1 MINMIIRTMNCA
13 GENIIE
19 QNKERIRNIKLN
31 QQRGDISINNL
42 YSKYNY
48 EGFKDY
54 LCNNV
59 LFEDVPDSEV
69 IRIYNCITKEQFK
82 EWYETRGV
90 RGAYDL
96 IVYYKLYK

>member
-1 MINMIIRTMNCA
+1 MINMIIKPINCA

-19 QNKERIRNIKLN
+19 QNKERIRRIKIN

-48 EGFKDY
+48 EGFKTF

-59 LFEDVPDSEV
+59 LFENIPDSEV
-69 IRIYNCITKEQFK
+69 IRIYNCISKEQFK
-82 EWYETRGV
+82 EWYVSRGM

-96 IVYYKLYK
+96 IAYYKIYK

>member
-1 MINMIIRTMNCA
+1 MIIKPMNCT
-13 GENIIE
+13 GGNIIE
-19 QNKERIRNIKLN
+19 QNKERIRSIKIQ

-48 EGFKDY
+48 EGFKNY

-59 LFEDVPDSEV
+59 LFEDIPDSEV

-82 EWYETRGV
+82 EWYVSRGV
-90 RGAYDL
+90 KGAYDL
-96 IVYYKLYK
+96 ITYYKLYK

>member
-1 MINMIIRTMNCA
+1 MINMIIEPMNCA
-13 GENIIE
+13 GGNVIE
-19 QNKERIRNIKLN
+19 QNKERIRRIKIN

-54 LCNNV
+54 LCNYV
-59 LFEDVPDSEV
+59 LFEDIPDSEV

-82 EWYETRGV
+82 EWYISRGV

-96 IVYYKLYK
+96 IAYYKIYK

>member
-1 MINMIIRTMNCA
+1 MIIKPMNCT

-19 QNKERIRNIKLN
+19 QNKNRIRNIKLEI
-31 QQRGDISINNL
+31 QRNCVSVNNL

-59 LFEDVPDSEV
+59 LFEDIPDSEC
-69 IRIYNCITKEQFK
+69 IRIYNCISKEQFK
-82 EWYETRGV
+82 EWYMSGGT

-96 IVYYKLYK
+96 IAYYKIYK

>member
-19 QNKERIRNIKLN
+19 QNKERIRRIKIN

-48 EGFKDY
+48 EGFKNF

-59 LFEDVPDSEV
+59 LFEDIPDSEV
-69 IRIYNCITKEQFK
+69 IRIYNCISIEQFK
-82 EWYETRGV
+82 EWYISRCV
-90 RGAYDL
+90 RVAYDL

>member
-48 EGFKDY
+48 EGFKTF
-54 LCNNV
+54 LCNDV
-59 LFEDVPDSEV
+59 LFEDIPDSEV
-69 IRIYNCITKEQFK
+69 IRIYNCISKEQFK
-82 EWYETRGV
+82 EWYMSRGCK
-90 RGAYDL
+90 GAYDL
-96 IVYYKLYK
+96 IAYYKIYK

>member
-1 MINMIIRTMNCA
+1 MIIKPMNCT
-13 GENIIE
+13 GGSIIE
-19 QNKERIRNIKLN
+19 QNKERIRNIRLN

-48 EGFKDY
+48 EGFKIF

-59 LFEDVPDSEV
+59 LFEDIPDSEV
-69 IRIYNCITKEQFK
+69 VRIYNCINKEQFK

-90 RGAYDL
+90 KGVYDL
-96 IVYYKLYK
+96 IAYYKIYK

>member
-1 MINMIIRTMNCA
+1 MIIKPMNCT
-13 GENIIE
+13 GGNIIE
-19 QNKERIRNIKLN
+19 QNKERIRSIKIQ

-48 EGFKDY
+48 EGFKNY

-59 LFEDVPDSEV
+59 LFEDIPDSEC

-82 EWYETRGV
+82 EWYVSRAT

>member
-1 MINMIIRTMNCA
+1 MINMIIEPMNCA
-13 GENIIE
+13 GGNVIE
-19 QNKERIRNIKLN
+19 KNKERIRRIKIN

-48 EGFKDY
+48 EGFKTF

-59 LFEDVPDSEV
+59 LFENIPDSEV
-69 IRIYNCITKEQFK
+69 IRIYNCISKEQFK
-82 EWYETRGV
+82 EWYVSRGM

-96 IVYYKLYK
+96 IAYYKIYK

>member
-48 EGFKDY
+48 EGFKNY

-59 LFEDVPDSEV
+59 LFEDIPDSEV
-69 IRIYNCITKEQFK
+69 IRIYNCISKEQFK
-82 EWYETRGV
+82 EWYEIRGTK
-90 RGAYDL
+90 GAYDL
-96 IVYYKLYK
+96 IAYYKLYK

>member
-13 GENIIE
+13 EENIIE

-48 EGFKDY
+48 EGFKNY

-59 LFEDVPDSEV
+59 LFEDIPDSEV
-69 IRIYNCITKEQFK
+69 IRIYNCISKEQFK
-82 EWYETRGV
+82 EWYMSRGTK
-90 RGAYDL
+90 GAYDL
-96 IVYYKLYK
+96 IAYYKIYK

>member
-48 EGFKDY
+48 EGFKNY

-59 LFEDVPDSEV
+59 LFEDIPDSEV
-69 IRIYNCITKEQFK
+69 IRIYNCISKEQFK
-82 EWYETRGV
+82 EWYMSRGT

-96 IVYYKLYK
+96 IAYYKIYK

>member
-19 QNKERIRNIKLN
+19 KNKERIRNIKLN

-48 EGFKDY
+48 EGFKNY

-59 LFEDVPDSEV
+59 LFEDIPDSEV
-69 IRIYNCITKEQFK
+69 IRIYNCISKEQFK
-82 EWYETRGV
+82 EWYEIRGTK
-90 RGAYDL
+90 GAYDL
-96 IVYYKLYK
+96 IAYYKIYK

>member
-1 MINMIIRTMNCA
+1 MIIQPINCA
-13 GENIIE
+13 GGSVVE
-19 QNKERIRNIKLN
+19 QNKNRIRNIKIQ

-59 LFEDVPDSEV
+59 LFEDIPDSEV
-69 IRIYNCITKEQFK
+69 IRIYNCISKEQFK
-82 EWYETRGV
+82 EWYQTRGT

-96 IVYYKLYK
+96 IAYYKLYK